1 MDDECQKLLAEKD
14 ALIRELQDKI
24 KELEARIRSYEIRS
38 VYQGIIP
45 DDVLE
50 EFMKL
55 TPDQMVIEIGK
66 YLRKK
71 STSISVEGEEKIA
84 RAKEELSEA
93 TEKIKEAEDLAEK
106 VVEKISGTAKAKV
119 GVDLTFTQKYDY
131 EGSAMAFLGED
142 IMEVLKAREG
152 DYVTVRKNGSVNL
165 RVVPYS
171 KPGFIIIPSWVREKL
186 GVKINDFVEVSKR

>member
-14 ALIRELQDKI
+14 ALIKELQDKI
-24 KELEARIRSYEIRS
+24 RELEAKIRSYEIRS

-55 TPDQMVIEIGK
+55 PPDQMVIEIGK
-66 YLRKK
+66 YLRNKAVNVDERI
-71 STSISVEGEEKIA
+71 T
-84 RAKEELSEA
+84 RAKEDISEVA
-93 TEKIKEAEDLAEK
+93 EKIKEAEDITEK

-131 EGSAMAFLGED
+131 DGSAVAFLGED
-142 IMEVLKAREG
+142 IMKTLGAEEG
-152 DYVTVRKNGSVNL
+152 DYVTVRKKGSVNL
-165 RVVPYS
+165 RVIPYS
-171 KPGFIIIPSWVREKL
+171 KQGFIVIPSWVREKL
-186 GVKINDFVEVSKR
+186 EVKINDFVEVSKR

>member
-14 ALIRELQDKI
+14 AIIRELQDKI
-24 KELEARIRSYEIRS
+24 KELESKIRSYEIRS

-45 DDVLE
+45 DEVLE

-55 TPDQMVIEIGK
+55 PPDQMVIEIGK
-66 YLRKK
+66 YLREKA
-71 STSISVEGEEKIA
+71 INAVEKDEKIA
-84 RAKEELSEA
+84 KAKESISEV
-93 TEKIKEAEDLAEK
+93 TEKIKEAENLTER
-106 VVEKISGTAKAKV
+106 VVEQIEGTARAKV
-119 GVDLTFTQKYDY
+119 GVDLTFTQKYDH
-131 EGSAMAFLGED
+131 EGSAVAFLGED
-142 IMEVLKAREG
+142 IMRVLGAEEG

-171 KPGFIIIPSWVREKL
+171 KPGFIVIPSWVREKL

>member
-14 ALIRELQDKI
+14 AIIRELQDKI
-24 KELEARIRSYEIRS
+24 RELESKIRSYEIRS

-45 DDVLE
+45 DEVLE

-55 TPDQMVIEIGK
+55 PPDQMVIEIGK
-66 YLRKK
+66 YLREKA
-71 STSISVEGEEKIA
+71 INAVEKDEKIA
-84 RAKEELSEA
+84 KAKESISEV
-93 TEKIKEAEDLAEK
+93 TEKIREAEDLTEK
-106 VVEKISGTAKAKV
+106 VVEKIAGTTRAKV
-119 GVDLTFTQKYDY
+119 GVDLTFAQKYDH
-131 EGSAMAFLGED
+131 EGSAVAFLGED
-142 IMEVLKAREG
+142 IMKALGAEEG

-165 RVVPYS
+165 RVIPYS